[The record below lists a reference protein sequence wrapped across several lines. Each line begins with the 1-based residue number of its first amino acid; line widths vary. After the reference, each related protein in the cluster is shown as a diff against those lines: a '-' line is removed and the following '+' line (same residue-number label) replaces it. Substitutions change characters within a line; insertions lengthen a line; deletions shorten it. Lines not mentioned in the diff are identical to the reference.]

1 MPSFNFVIPS
11 NREDLLS
18 RTAGQYYVEEVY
30 STRKIPVKIQE
41 AKPSLHKSAGLDIT
55 QHFDAFYSVVTNFI
69 QLDVSTKQVSWTILT
84 KVCELFTNELSK
96 FLHAEADDQL
106 NEMLQTKYLNALKM
120 NIYLLTQMIDSYLS
134 LSRKEDRENSTTTKN
149 KKSSKA
155 KSSTALGIDWES
167 ECQRSVHI
175 LMSVFDLDI
184 HRLWNAQLVED
195 ELTSLVCNLCFKILE
210 DPTMVKS
217 KLVKSSVLN
226 LLGCIIKK
234 HNQSLSASLKVVQM
248 LQHFDHSAT
257 PMAEAVHMWAS
268 TYKCRSIVSEVLR
281 ELSHIPERDF
291 IRDSSSTKTIC
302 SFIVE
307 LSYYLPDAVL
317 LNISLLLPRMDEESY
332 MMRNS
337 VLGAVGEII
346 IQCLSK
352 EGLDEKSKQARDQ
365 FLDILYDHANLDVN
379 AFVRSRALHVWLNLV
394 SENSLPVKRCPDLV
408 ELCVRLLLDKSNLV
422 RKVSVQLLEALLRKN
437 PFRDNLTISPL
448 QCSLK
453 QEQEKLEELQSIQ
466 DEKNEENKSKENE
479 EILEEGMQE
488 DDVEKNDENGSG
500 SEEEQTENEKQD
512 LLKTQ
517 EPNLEIEK
525 KKEIIEYLSNAINFV
540 ERFNDAV
547 PVLCQLLNSRTQSDV
562 VEAINFFTAAWEFQL
577 GCALEGITGML
588 EQIWN
593 EDQKIRDAV
602 VSAYRKLYF
611 KTDSNITSK
620 VKTVNVADNMIK
632 LVAGSSNAKLP
643 AIECLIGEIQKSGD
657 WPSAVAQICWDR
669 LTNPLASFAIVTG
682 LSEMKQRKVSIQLLG
697 MLANK
702 DANVIKSKIKT
713 LVSVGLK
720 ERTLP
725 TSENVFDFELPFHT
739 CVALSKLA
747 AKKTEA
753 GKYMRQFRYPDDHQL
768 ITTLTSLVVSGFNK
782 KSVMWVKFALE
793 AVGVIFQLS
802 DNPVVVSTSML
813 NEIKGVVHARL
824 SSDEPSG
831 EIPVN
836 ELLMRFY
843 SIIGQFAL
851 KLLVFIE
858 GDVQSEIKQN
868 RKLQEENEEAD
879 KNAQKKNKSSGKD
892 DSHLEDD
899 MGVGGATADDA
910 DQEFIKNVLET
921 EIVEPDTPL
930 GSLSEWLVRCC
941 TVVVEPSDHSAV
953 RVQQTASLA
962 LAKFM
967 LVSSKFC
974 ERHLRLL
981 FTMLEQSPH
990 EGIRANLTIAA
1001 GDLSVRF
1008 PNLLE
1013 PWTSHIYARLNDK
1026 SVMVK
1031 VYATKVLTNLIL
1043 NDMIKVKGH
1052 VSEMARCIVDENE
1065 KISAIAK
1072 RFFQELAKKG
1082 NSMYNVM
1089 PDIISRLSDPD
1100 IGIKDEVD
1108 FKKIMRFLLEYIQK
1122 DKQTESLIEK
1132 LCHRLEATRDK
1143 QQRRDLAFCL
1153 SILNYTEKGV
1163 KKLYDNFSLYANVL
1177 RDEQVYFLFNNIL
1190 TKCKKC
1196 AKPDVKSQVDE
1207 LEGKIIDRHACDVS
1221 EDECAAKAAEAVR
1234 SRKPARSPSVN
1245 QNVRKSAR
1253 KSRPQIKMEVSDESS
1268 DGEPDTTNRP
1278 IRRHSMRS
1286 RVTRHQAINFSSD
1299 DEEDSDDSKENT
1311 VTPNSNVDEISNS
1324 GSEEVSPVIR
1334 EKTTKTNRSVLRV

>member
-1 MPSFNFVIPS
+1 VI
-11 NREDLLS
+11 
-18 RTAGQYYVEEVY
+18 T
-30 STRKIPVKIQE
+30 
-41 AKPSLHKSAGLDIT
+41 
-55 QHFDAFYSVVTNFI
+55 
-69 QLDVSTKQVSWTILT
+69 
-84 KVCELFTNELSK
+84 VCELFTNELSK

-106 NEMLQTKYLNALKM
+106 NETLQTKYLNALKM

-437 PFRDNLTISPL
+437 PFRDNVRNIYHVEGFSILKSGVHNPILVIFINPKQKPDSLFPKLTISPL

-466 DEKNEENKSKENE
+466 AYWFKPKHESKFVGKIEKRSNKIKLTKQNIIFLAFSHVFNEKNEENKSKENE

-1234 SRKPARSPSVN
+1234 SRKP
-1245 QNVRKSAR
+1245 
-1253 KSRPQIKMEVSDESS
+1253 
-1268 DGEPDTTNRP
+1268 
-1278 IRRHSMRS
+1278 
-1286 RVTRHQAINFSSD
+1286 
-1299 DEEDSDDSKENT
+1299 
-1311 VTPNSNVDEISNS
+1311 
-1324 GSEEVSPVIR
+1324 
-1334 EKTTKTNRSVLRV
+1334 

>member
-1 MPSFNFVIPS
+1 TSKNLI
-11 NREDLLS
+11 
-18 RTAGQYYVEEVY
+18 
-30 STRKIPVKIQE
+30 
-41 AKPSLHKSAGLDIT
+41 KSHWRHT
-55 QHFDAFYSVVTNFI
+55 F
-69 QLDVSTKQVSWTILT
+69 
-84 KVCELFTNELSK
+84 EPP
-96 FLHAEADDQL
+96 AEADDQL
-106 NEMLQTKYLNALKM
+106 NETLQTKYLNALKM

-466 DEKNEENKSKENE
+466 AYWFKPKHESKFVGKIEKRSNKIKLTKQNIIFLAFSHVFNHYVLNKFPPSVFCANASEIIFITHKILTFLLGEINDEKNEENKSKENE

-1207 LEGKIIDRHACDVS
+1207 LEGKI
-1221 EDECAAKAAEAVR
+1221 
-1234 SRKPARSPSVN
+1234 
-1245 QNVRKSAR
+1245 
-1253 KSRPQIKMEVSDESS
+1253 
-1268 DGEPDTTNRP
+1268 
-1278 IRRHSMRS
+1278 
-1286 RVTRHQAINFSSD
+1286 
-1299 DEEDSDDSKENT
+1299 
-1311 VTPNSNVDEISNS
+1311 
-1324 GSEEVSPVIR
+1324 
-1334 EKTTKTNRSVLRV
+1334 